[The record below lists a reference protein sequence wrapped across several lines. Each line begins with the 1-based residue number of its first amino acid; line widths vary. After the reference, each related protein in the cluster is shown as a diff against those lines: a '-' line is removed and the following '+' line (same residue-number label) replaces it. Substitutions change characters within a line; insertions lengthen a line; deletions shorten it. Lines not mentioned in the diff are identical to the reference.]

1 MCAVCLL
8 FSSCSKALHSL
19 DYVEFADLVLPDGIS
34 VGAKSMLEEVLAA
47 HVTCARQAR
56 RSRSPHRIR
65 SENTELG
72 IPQRLK
78 DAEIPVGGPRAACEN
93 LELNAMSNER
103 RLQWLE
109 DARVNAILGSCKLS
123 LKSVQSGWRAF
134 RAFAGVYTCVFAAGD
149 LALFVFVLKESAHP
163 DCKRLLPPSLPLLL
177 AWSTLFR
184 SQRTLSRED
193 SVLTR
198 NQLR

>member
-34 VGAKSMLEEVLAA
+34 AGARSMLEEVLAA
-47 HVTCARQAR
+47 HVTCARQDR

-65 SENTELG
+65 YVARENTEFG

-134 RAFAGVYTCVFAAGD
+134 RAFAGVYTCVFAAGV
-149 LALFVFVLKESAHP
+149 LALFVFVLQKAHIRIASGCCHHRCHCCWLGRLCLDPKEHCPIIWA
-163 DCKRLLPPSLPLLL
+163 
-177 AWSTLFR
+177 T
-184 SQRTLSRED
+184 
-193 SVLTR
+193 
-198 NQLR
+198 